1 LKGLFYF
8 ARDVSLC
15 YVFQGFF
22 NPLRRLFAMS
32 GHSKWNTI
40 KRKKGAVDSKRG
52 KIFTKIIKEITL
64 AARLGGSDP
73 EGNARL
79 RQAIMAAKDENMPKE
94 NIDRAI
100 KKGAGGSE
108 GATNYEEV
116 VYEGYGPGGV
126 AVLVEVMTDNKNR
139 TVAEVRHIFSKH
151 GGNLGENGCVSW
163 IFGKKGSILIDKKG
177 VNEDELMELAL
188 ETGAEDVREE
198 ENEFEIITDPG
209 LFEQVKKAL
218 DHKSV
223 KYIKAQVTMIPQS
236 TVRLEAERALQM
248 LKLMEK
254 LEDNDDVQNAYANF
268 DIPDDVMER
277 FG

>member
-1 LKGLFYF
+1 
-8 ARDVSLC
+8 
-15 YVFQGFF
+15 
-22 NPLRRLFAMS
+22 MS

-40 KRKKGAVDSKRG
+40 KRKKGVVDAKRG

-64 AARLGGSDP
+64 AARVGGSDP

-79 RQAIMAAKDENMPKE
+79 RQAILVAKEENMPKD

-100 KKGAGGSE
+100 KKGAGGTE
-108 GATNYEEV
+108 GSAAYEEII
-116 VYEGYGPGGV
+116 YEGYGPGGV
-126 AVLVEVMTDNKNR
+126 AVLVEVVTDNKNR

-163 IFGKKGSILIDKKG
+163 IFEKKGSVLFDKKG
-177 VNEDELMELAL
+177 LNEDTMMELAL
-188 ETGAEDVREE
+188 ESGAEDVREE
-198 ENEFEIITDPG
+198 ENEFEVVTDPG
-209 LFEQVKKAL
+209 LFEQVKKAIDL
-218 DHKSV
+218 KGV

-236 TVRLEAERALQM
+236 TVRLDAEKALQM

-277 FG
+277 FSS